1 MDLIVIIY
9 FLRILK
15 DRKETELK
23 VGLWKYFPDQTR
35 RKKEKPH
42 IFSNFSPSL
51 FLLSTFPPKY
61 PNTYFKC
68 LKRNF

>member
-51 FLLSTFPPKY
+51 FLLSTFPP
-61 PNTYFKC
+61 NTPTHT
-68 LKRNF
+68 LNV